1 MDSTHRLL
9 FITPDNGETINEV
22 SVRFHPSEISFYE
35 NDVNIVLA
43 LDKMSPLPSVSFII
57 LHCILCIHIYIYY
70 IDVIFLAMVFD
81 EYRLQMDIITS
92 LCESIFLVP
101 CTCID
106 NRTNA
111 LRWEKYCLSD

>member
-43 LDKMSPLPSVSFII
+43 LDKMSALPSVSFIT
-57 LHCILCIHIYIYY
+57 LHCTYYTYIIHIYIYIY
-70 IDVIFLAMVFD
+70 YADVIFLAMVLN

-92 LCESIFLVP
+92 LCKSIFLVS

-106 NRTNA
+106 N
-111 LRWEKYCLSD
+111 

>member
-43 LDKMSPLPSVSFII
+43 LDKMSPLPSVSIII
-57 LHCILCIHIYIYY
+57 LRYVLYIFIYIFIY
-70 IDVIFLAMVFD
+70 L
-81 EYRLQMDIITS
+81 LH
-92 LCESIFLVP
+92 
-101 CTCID
+101 
-106 NRTNA
+106 
-111 LRWEKYCLSD
+111 